1 MSFVYSMRNLRDQIL
16 KMEKYKSRGKVF
28 LFKNV
33 THFKIKSILNLFIEE
48 IAISINEFL
57 QYDLFFGL
65 SFLKRK
71 RNS

>member
-1 MSFVYSMRNLRDQIL
+1 MRNLRDQIL

-28 LFKNV
+28 FLVKKV
-33 THFKIKSILNLFIEE
+33 THFKIKSILNSFIEK
-48 IAISINEFL
+48 IAISINKFL
-57 QYDLFFGL
+57 QYDLVFGL